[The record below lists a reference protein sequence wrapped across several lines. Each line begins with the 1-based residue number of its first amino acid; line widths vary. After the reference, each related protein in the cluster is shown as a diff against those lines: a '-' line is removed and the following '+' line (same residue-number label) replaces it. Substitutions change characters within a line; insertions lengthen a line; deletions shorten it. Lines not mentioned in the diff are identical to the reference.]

1 MARVAVSATNDT
13 ALVECNPASPR
24 QEGWCIHRPPCTRR
38 VVKRFSQVQRR
49 VTRSRPSAPTQR
61 SEYACPVAMARL
73 GSDPF
78 HTFLM
83 TIPHVVRAALSGACI
98 VVLGAPPTAAQQLAP
113 PSPTALSELRDT
125 VSLYVSDRGA
135 LLRRWSVA
143 YSPARAQRLNTFYG
157 DWRARLSRVDFNR
170 LSQEGKID
178 YVLLDNRL
186 RQELDQLQRDDRHA
200 SEMQPLVPFGQV
212 IADFE
217 EARRR
222 LETPDGQPT
231 ARTLANLAK
240 QLDSLTTLVRARAP
254 QSAQIPRAERIIGL
268 RALDYLADLHTTLR
282 NWHRFSAG
290 YDPQF
295 SWWTD
300 DPFRRVNEGVT
311 VYTRAIREVIVGQK
325 PGEEEPIIGDPIGTT
340 GVSADL
346 AFEMIAYTPQEL
358 LALAEQEFAWIEAE
372 QRKASREMGLGD
384 DWRAALE
391 SVKQAFVP
399 PGQQPAMVRDLA
411 RSAVKFVT
419 DRDLVTVPPLAD
431 EVWRMEMMPP
441 RQQLVSPFFLGGEII
456 QVAYPTDSMQHDD
469 KLMAMR
475 GNNPHFSLATV
486 HHELIP
492 GHHLQGFMTQRYNP
506 HRQLFSTPFWGEGWA
521 LWWEMLLWDNA
532 FAPTPHDRM
541 GMLFWRSHRAAR
553 IIFSLRFHLGTMT
566 PQEAV
571 DFLVQRV
578 GHERANAEAEVRR
591 SFNGTYSPMY
601 QAAYML
607 GGLQFRA
614 LHRELVASGRMSNKE
629 FHDAILQGGRMPV
642 EMVRARMLNLPLT
655 RDYKASWRFYQ

>member
-1 MARVAVSATNDT
+1 MRLLSAASLT
-13 ALVECNPASPR
+13 ATL
-24 QEGWCIHRPPCTRR
+24 
-38 VVKRFSQVQRR
+38 
-49 VTRSRPSAPTQR
+49 
-61 SEYACPVAMARL
+61 L
-73 GSDPF
+73 LPF
-78 HTFLM
+78 
-83 TIPHVVRAALSGACI
+83 A
-98 VVLGAPPTAAQQLAP
+98 LGAQAQRLAP
-113 PSPTALSELRDT
+113 PAPSAQSELRDT
-125 VSLYVSDRGA
+125 VALFISDRGA
-135 LLRRWSVA
+135 LLRRWTVP
-143 YSPARAQRLNTFYG
+143 YSPARA
-157 DWRARLSRVDFNR
+157 ARLTAFYTEWRTRLTRMDFDR

-178 YVLLDNRL
+178 YLLLDNRL
-186 RQELDQLQRDDRHA
+186 RQELDQLRRDERLA
-200 SEMQPLVPFGQV
+200 AEMRPLVPFGEV
-212 IADFE
+212 VAGFE

-222 LETPDGQPT
+222 FETPDGQVAGRALST
-231 ARTLANLAK
+231 LAK
-240 QLDSLTTLVRARAP
+240 QLDSLTRAVRARAP
-254 QSAQIPRAERIIGL
+254 QSAQIPRAERIVGL
-268 RALDYLADLHTTLR
+268 RSLDYLNDLQTQLR

-295 SWWTD
+295 SWWTA
-300 DPFRRVNEGVT
+300 DPFRRVTEGIT
-311 VYTRAIREVIVGQK
+311 GYQRAIREVIVGQRQ
-325 PGEEEPIIGDPIGTT
+325 GEEEPIIGDPIGAA
-340 GVSADL
+340 GVTADL

-358 LALAEQEFAWIEAE
+358 LALAEKEFAWIEAE
-372 QRKASREMGLGD
+372 QRRASREMGHGD

-391 SVKQAFVP
+391 AVKQAFVP

-411 RSAVKFVT
+411 RSAVKFIT

-492 GHHLQGFMTQRYNP
+492 GHHLQGFMTQRHNP
-506 HRQLFSTPFWGEGWA
+506 HRQAFSTPFWGEGWA
-521 LWWEMLLWDNA
+521 LWWEMLLWDNQ
-532 FAPTPHDRM
+532 FAPTPQDRM

-571 DFLVQRV
+571 DFLVNRV

-614 LHRELVASGRMSNKE
+614 LHTELVASGRMTNKE

-655 RDYKASWRFYQ
+655 REWKPSWRFYQ

>member
-1 MARVAVSATNDT
+1 MTLRL
-13 ALVECNPASPR
+13 AL
-24 QEGWCIHRPPCTRR
+24 
-38 VVKRFSQVQRR
+38 
-49 VTRSRPSAPTQR
+49 
-61 SEYACPVAMARL
+61 
-73 GSDPF
+73 
-78 HTFLM
+78 
-83 TIPHVVRAALSGACI
+83 RAALGGA
-98 VVLGAPPTAAQQLAP
+98 GALALCSLPSSAQRLAP

-143 YSPARAQRLNTFYG
+143 YSPSRAQRLNTFYS
-157 DWRARLSRVDFNR
+157 DWRTRLSRVNFDR

-186 RQELDQLQRDDRHA
+186 RQELDQLQRDERLA
-200 SEMQPLVPFGQV
+200 NEMQSLVPFGPV
-212 IADFE
+212 IAGFE

-222 LETPDGQPT
+222 FETPEGQT
-231 ARTLANLAK
+231 SARALANLAK
-240 QLDSLTTLVRARAP
+240 QLDSLTKLVRARAP
-254 QSAQIPRAERIIGL
+254 QSAQIPRAERIVGL
-268 RALDYLADLHTTLR
+268 RALDYLRDLQTALR

-300 DPFRRVNEGVT
+300 DPFRRVNEGFIA
-311 VYTRAIREVIVGQK
+311 YSRAIREVVVGQK
-325 PGEEEPIIGDPIGTT
+325 QGEEEPIIGDPIGTT

-346 AFEMIAYTPQEL
+346 VFEMIAYTPQEL
-358 LALAEQEFAWIEAE
+358 LALAEKEFAWIEAE
-372 QRKASREMGLGD
+372 QRKAAREMGFGD

-441 RQQLVSPFFLGGEII
+441 RQQLVSPFFLGGEVI

-492 GHHLQGFMTQRYNP
+492 GHHLQGFMTQRHNS

-521 LWWEMLLWDNA
+521 LWWEMLLWDNS
-532 FAPTPHDRM
+532 FAPTPQDRM

-614 LHRELVASGRMSNKE
+614 LHRELVVTGRMTNKE

-642 EMVRARMLNLPLT
+642 EMVRARMLNVPLT
-655 RDYKASWRFYQ
+655 RDYKASWKFYE

>member
-1 MARVAVSATNDT
+1 MMRGLLVGT
-13 ALVECNPASPR
+13 ALCLAVGAADA
-24 QEGWCIHRPPCTRR
+24 
-38 VVKRFSQVQRR
+38 QR
-49 VTRSRPSAPTQR
+49 
-61 SEYACPVAMARL
+61 
-73 GSDPF
+73 
-78 HTFLM
+78 
-83 TIPHVVRAALSGACI
+83 
-98 VVLGAPPTAAQQLAP
+98 LAP
-113 PSPTALSELRDT
+113 PSPSALSELRDT
-125 VSLYVSDRGA
+125 VSLYVQDRGA
-135 LLRRWSVA
+135 LLRRWTVS
-143 YSPARAQRLNTFYG
+143 YSPARATRMNAFYA
-157 DWRARLSRVDFNR
+157 DWRGRLRRVDFDR

-178 YVLLDNRL
+178 YILLDNRL
-186 RQELDQLQRDDRHA
+186 RQEIDQLQRDERLA
-200 SEMQPLVPFGQV
+200 TEMKPVVPFGAV
-212 IADFE
+212 IAEFE
-217 EARRR
+217 EGRRR
-222 LETPDGQPT
+222 FETPDGQVS
-231 ARTLANLAK
+231 ARALANLAK
-240 QLDSLTTLVRARAP
+240 QLDSLTRATRARAP
-254 QSAQIPRAERIIGL
+254 QSAQIPRAERIVGL
-268 RALDYLADLHTTLR
+268 RAIEYLDDLQTQLR

-295 SWWTD
+295 SWWTE
-300 DPFRRVNEGVT
+300 DPFRRVNDGIT
-311 VYTRAIREVIVGQK
+311 AYSRAIREVVVGQK
-325 PGEEEPIIGDPIGTT
+325 PGEEEPIIGDPIGVS
-340 GVSADL
+340 GVNADL

-358 LALAEQEFAWIEAE
+358 LALAEKEFAWIEAE
-372 QRKASREMGLGD
+372 QKKAAREMGFGD

-399 PGQQPAMVRDLA
+399 PGDQPAMVRDLA

-456 QVAYPTDSMQHDD
+456 QVAYPTDSMQHAD

-521 LWWEMLLWDNA
+521 LWWEMLLWDNN
-532 FAPTPHDRM
+532 FPPTPQDKM

-571 DFLVQRV
+571 DFLVDRV

-614 LHRELVASGRMSNKE
+614 LHRELVVTGRMTNKE

-642 EMVRARMLNLPLT
+642 DMVRARLLNTPLT
-655 RDYKASWRFYQ
+655 REYRTSWKFYQ

>member
-1 MARVAVSATNDT
+1 MSKPSRI
-13 ALVECNPASPR
+13 ALVAAMLLPALAP
-24 QEGWCIHRPPCTRR
+24 
-38 VVKRFSQVQRR
+38 
-49 VTRSRPSAPTQR
+49 VTTLDAQARG
-61 SEYACPVAMARL
+61 ARL
-73 GSDPF
+73 
-78 HTFLM
+78 T
-83 TIPHVVRAALSGACI
+83 
-98 VVLGAPPTAAQQLAP
+98 P
-113 PSPTALSELRDT
+113 PSPTAVSELRDT
-125 VSLYVSDRGA
+125 VLVFGQDRGA
-135 LLRRWSVA
+135 LLRRWTVPF
-143 YSPARAQRLNTFYG
+143 SPDRAARLRAFYT
-157 DWRARLSRVDFNR
+157 DWRARLQRIDFDR

-178 YVLLDNRL
+178 YLLLDNRL
-186 RQELDQLQRDDRHA
+186 RQELDQLQRDERLA
-200 SEMQPLVPFGQV
+200 GEMRPYAPFAAVVAG
-212 IADFE
+212 FE

-222 LETPDGQPT
+222 FETPDGQQAGRALADM
-231 ARTLANLAK
+231 AR
-240 QLDSLTTLVRARAP
+240 QIDSLTKAVRARAP
-254 QSAQIPRAERIIGL
+254 QSAQIPRAERIVGL
-268 RALDYLADLHTTLR
+268 RTVEYLGDLQTQLR

-295 SWWTD
+295 TWWTA
-300 DPFRRVNEGVT
+300 DPFRRVNENLAT
-311 VYTRAIREVIVGQK
+311 YQRAIREVVIGQRQ
-325 PGEEEPIIGDPIGTT
+325 GEEEPIIGDPIGVA
-340 GVSADL
+340 GVNADL

-358 LALAEQEFAWIEAE
+358 LALAEKEFAWIEAE
-372 QRKASREMGLGD
+372 QRKAAREMGFGD

-391 SVKQAFVP
+391 KVKQAFVP

-411 RSAVKFVT
+411 RSAVKFIT

-492 GHHLQGFMTQRYNP
+492 GHHLQGFMTQRYNA
-506 HRQLFSTPFWGEGWA
+506 HRQAFSTPFWGEGWA
-521 LWWEMLLWDNA
+521 LWWEFLLWDHQ
-532 FAPTPHDRM
+532 FAPTPEDRM

-553 IIFSLRFHLGTMT
+553 IIFSLRFQMGQMT

-571 DFLVQRV
+571 DFLVNRV

-614 LHRELVASGRMSNKE
+614 LHTELVKSGRMTNKE
-629 FHDAILQGGRMPV
+629 FHDAILQGGRMPI

-655 RDYKASWRFYQ
+655 REWKPSWRFLQDDL